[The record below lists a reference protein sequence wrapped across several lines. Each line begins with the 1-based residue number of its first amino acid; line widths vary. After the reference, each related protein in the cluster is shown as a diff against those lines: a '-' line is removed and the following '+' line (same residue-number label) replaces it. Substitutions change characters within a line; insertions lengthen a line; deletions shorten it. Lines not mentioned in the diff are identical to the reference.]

1 MYQKNYNNEE
11 IIKNTDMSLM
21 PINRLS
27 KNENNNNNNNNNEIG
42 DAALIPIKHYIK

>member
-1 MYQKNYNNEE
+1 
-11 IIKNTDMSLM
+11 MSLM

-27 KNENNNNNNNNNEIG
+27 KNDNNNNNNNNNNNEIG

>member
-1 MYQKNYNNEE
+1 
-11 IIKNTDMSLM
+11 MSLM

-27 KNENNNNNNNNNEIG
+27 KNENNNNNNNNEIG

>member
-1 MYQKNYNNEE
+1 
-11 IIKNTDMSLM
+11 MSLM

-27 KNENNNNNNNNNEIG
+27 KNDNNNNNNNNNNDNEIG